1 MRIVLVSMP
10 WAIFNRPSIQ
20 LSVLQAYL
28 HGQSGDITVE
38 TRHPYLEAAQRIG
51 PETYRLISENNWA
64 GEALYSSLLF
74 PERRDQAR
82 AVFRQALGRKIV
94 RSLPDFDVIAAQL
107 DSHLDDWLERE
118 DFKPCSLASFSIC
131 FSQLPGS
138 ILAAGRLKER
148 YPRLPIVLGGSTCAP
163 AIGAS
168 LLKVFP
174 AIDFIITGEGE
185 RPLHNLCLYL
195 AGETPHPGPNV
206 LQRQNEPQMN
216 RKDTKEYPDNNEI
229 PDLNTL
235 PLPDFD
241 DYFAELKQTGL
252 SVIPTLPLEFSR
264 GCWWNKC
271 AFCNLNLQWC
281 GYRCKK
287 SERML
292 RELKHLQHRYHCLDF
307 TFTDNVLPPG
317 EADRFFSALQK
328 DDHDLNFFGE
338 IRVLR
343 KQQTYVLYQK
353 GGLHTVQIGIESF
366 SNTLLQRLNKGTRVL
381 DNIAA
386 MKFVTAAGIKL
397 EGNLILEFPGSTQE
411 QVNETMRVLDFVLP
425 FQPLQAAGFFMGHG
439 CPVWG
444 RPRDY
449 GVEAILQHPYN
460 RKLYPASVLSR
471 LVMLI
476 KYGRGDHG
484 YQKRLW
490 KPVRE
495 KMQAWAEFHQQR
507 KNTCLPP
514 LSYRDGG
521 DFIIIRQERPG
532 GPALQH
538 RLRDLSRKIYL
549 ACDQPVAIKELLHTF
564 NSITEEKLST
574 FLAGL
579 EQKHLLFRDQDDC
592 LALAVRQPER

>member
-51 PETYRLISENNWA
+51 QETYRLISENNWA

-118 DFKPCSLASFSIC
+118 DFQPCSLASFSIC

-338 IRVLR
+338 IRVLK

-366 SNTLLQRLNKGTRVL
+366 SNTLLQRLNKGTRAL

-397 EGNLILEFPGSTQE
+397 KGNLILEFPGSTQE

-425 FQPLQAAGFFMGHG
+425 FQPLQAAGFFHG
-439 CPVWG
+439 SRLSCLGPPPG
-444 RPRDY
+444 LRSRGNP
-449 GVEAILQHPYN
+449 
-460 RKLYPASVLSR
+460 PASV
-471 LVMLI
+471 
-476 KYGRGDHG
+476 
-484 YQKRLW
+484 
-490 KPVRE
+490 
-495 KMQAWAEFHQQR
+495 
-507 KNTCLPP
+507 
-514 LSYRDGG
+514 
-521 DFIIIRQERPG
+521 
-532 GPALQH
+532 
-538 RLRDLSRKIYL
+538 
-549 ACDQPVAIKELLHTF
+549 
-564 NSITEEKLST
+564 
-574 FLAGL
+574 
-579 EQKHLLFRDQDDC
+579 
-592 LALAVRQPER
+592 

>member
-1 MRIVLVSMP
+1 MRVVLVSMP

-20 LSVLQAYL
+20 LSVLQAYIRRQN
-28 HGQSGDITVE
+28 GNITVD
-38 TRHPYLEAAQRIG
+38 TRHPYLEAAQRVG
-51 PETYRLISENNWA
+51 QEPYRLISKNNWA
-64 GEALYSSLLF
+64 GEALYCSLLF
-74 PERRDQAR
+74 PERRDQAM
-82 AVFRQALGRKIV
+82 AVFRQALGRQTV
-94 RSLPDFDVIAAQL
+94 RSLPDFNIIAAQL

-118 DFKPCSLASFSIC
+118 DFSTCSLAGFSIC
-131 FSQLPGS
+131 FGQLPAS
-138 ILAAGRLKER
+138 ILAARRLKKR

-163 AIGAS
+163 AIGDS

-185 RPLHNLCLYL
+185 RPLHNLCRYL

-206 LQRQNEPQMN
+206 LQRKNEARTD
-216 RKDTKEYPDNNEI
+216 RKDAKEYPDNHEI
-229 PDLNTL
+229 PDLNSL

-252 SVIPTLPLEFSR
+252 AVLPTLPLEFSR

-281 GYRCKK
+281 GYRCKQ

-292 RELKHLQHRYHCLDF
+292 QELQYLQHRYHCLDF
-307 TFTDNVLPPG
+307 TFTDNVLPPR
-317 EADRFFSALQK
+317 ETDRFFSALQK
-328 DDHDLNFFGE
+328 NNHDLSFFGE
-338 IRVLR
+338 IRALK
-343 KQQTYVLYQK
+343 KQQTYALYQK

-366 SNTLLQRLNKGTRVL
+366 SNTLLQRLNKGTRAM

-411 QVNETMRVLDFVLP
+411 QVTETMRVLDFVLP
-425 FQPLQAAGFFMGHG
+425 FQPLQAAGFFLGHG
-439 CPVWG
+439 SPVWV

-449 GVEAILQHPYN
+449 GVKAIIQHPYN

-476 KYGRGDHG
+476 KYGRGDHR
-484 YQKRLW
+484 YQERLW
-490 KPVRE
+490 KPVRK

-507 KNTCLPP
+507 ENACLPP

-521 DFIIIRQERPG
+521 DFIIIHQERPG
-532 GPALQH
+532 QPALQH
-538 RLRDLSRKIYL
+538 RLRGLSRKIYL

-564 NSITEEKLST
+564 NSITEDKLSA
-574 FLAGL
+574 FLAEL
-579 EQKHLLFRDQDDC
+579 EQKYLLFCDQDGC